1 MSDVPCIP
9 ISSLYFNLGRPCH
22 ILSALCAYSRKHA
35 IPFAILKDHTLRI
48 ERALYYSF
56 FFRDEQKTKAIS
68 TAYIVTT
75 RFQHSKTRL
84 NMYSKKTLSAKY
96 QSTSH

>member
-48 ERALYYSF
+48 ERAPYYSF
-56 FFRDEQKTKAIS
+56 FLEEMNRKLKLQVHSMYIHHKIS
-68 TAYIVTT
+68 TLQNTG
-75 RFQHSKTRL
+75 
-84 NMYSKKTLSAKY
+84 
-96 QSTSH
+96 